1 MRKIS
6 FYNKSGI
13 NKSTTASRVSVALAE
28 KKHSVCQ
35 IGGGRKNDFPL
46 IADATLSRLG
56 TYLVVLKQIPDEDNG
71 VISSSQLAQL
81 CGTTSENVRKDLSV
95 LKCPGKKGVGY
106 DIILLTKFLERVLGC
121 DCNWNAVVVGSYL
134 IWKHYSQ
141 FMPFQYKISGVFD
154 INPINIGDGV
164 RELQSTVSPIRRLR
178 EFTALYAV
186 DIGIITTDFQYAQ
199 TAADQL
205 IKEGV
210 RAILN
215 LTPAILKYDPNTL
228 VVNISTTFALSKL
241 SYNMTRLENY

>member
-6 FYNKSGI
+6 FYNKNGI
-13 NKSTTASRVSVALAE
+13 SKSTTASRVAVALAE
-28 KKHSVCQ
+28 KNHSVCQ
-35 IGGGRKNDFPL
+35 INGGRKNELPL
-46 IADATLSRLG
+46 IADATLNRLG
-56 TYLVVLKQIPDEDNG
+56 TYLVVLKQLPDADNG

-154 INPINIGDGV
+154 INPSNIGDGV
-164 RELQSTVSPIRRLR
+164 RELQSTVSPIKRLR

-215 LTPAILKYDPNTL
+215 LTPAILRHDPETL

-241 SYNMTRLENY
+241 S